1 MYFVAKLKSDLAK
14 AVNKS
19 LNNNIVKGKD
29 FEYPPENI
37 GGDLALP
44 VFKFAKELKQDPKEI
59 AEIIAN
65 TVKHKFLLKVEV
77 KGAYVNFNLNRGL
90 ASKEILLE
98 LHYQNIKNNYVD
110 VGNNLKVMLE
120 YISPNTNKPLHLGHL
135 RNAFLG
141 DSLANI
147 MDFCGFNI
155 KRSALNNDRG
165 VAICKSMLA
174 YKLWGN
180 GDSPRKSNL
189 KSDHFVGKY
198 YVMFDAK
205 AKEDPKLN
213 TEVQEMLQKWE
224 NGDKSTLDLWRKMN
238 KWATT
243 GYQNTYKRL
252 GINFDK
258 VYNESDL
265 YNNGKKIIEQNLQDG
280 IFSKDENGN
289 IIARLEDKCNLPDKV
304 LLRSDGTAVYATT
317 DLALAKK
324 RINEGYKKIFY
335 VVGSEQD
342 LYFKQ
347 LFCIL
352 KMLDFDEGQKKLVK
366 DLELKHLS
374 YGMVELPEGKM
385 KSREGTVVDADDLL
399 DKIEELVKEEVK
411 ARNDFMPEKEVDKR
425 TAIISLSALKFYI
438 LNVVPKTNIKFN
450 PKESIS
456 FTGKTGPYILYSYAR
471 LHSIWR
477 KGRDNTK
484 LDSLNFDLVKEDEV
498 WKMIFDI
505 AKFPE
510 FVLSALEELN
520 PEDISSYA
528 YRLSLKISD
537 FYHNIQVLDANL
549 PERRLRI
556 AIIASVLDILKKS
569 TALLGI
575 DVLEEM

>member
-1 MYFVAKLKSDLAK
+1 MYFLEKLKLDLAK

-19 LNNNIVKGKD
+19 LNNNIVQGKD

-44 VFKFAKELKQDPKEI
+44 IFRFAKELKQDPKEI
-59 AEIIAN
+59 AEIIRG
-65 TVKHKFLLKVEV
+65 TIKLKFIEKTEI
-77 KGAYVNFNLNRGL
+77 KGAYVNFNLNRSL
-90 ASKEILLE
+90 VSKEILSE
-98 LHYQNIKNNYVD
+98 LHSQNIKNNYVD
-110 VGNNLKVMLE
+110 VGDGDRVMLE
-120 YISPNTNKPLHLGHL
+120 YVSPNTNKPLHLGHL

-141 DSLANI
+141 ESLANI
-147 MDFCGFNI
+147 MDFCGYNV

-165 VAICKSMLA
+165 IAICKSMLA

-180 GDSPRKSNL
+180 GDTPRKSKL

-198 YVMFDAK
+198 YVMFDEK
-205 AKEDPKLN
+205 SKKDPKLN
-213 TEVQEMLQKWE
+213 DKVLEMLQKWE
-224 NGDKSTLDLWRKMN
+224 NGDKPTLDLWRKMN
-238 KWATT
+238 KLAIG
-243 GYQNTYKRL
+243 GYQKTYKRL

-265 YNNGKKIIEQNLQDG
+265 YNDGKKIIEKSLKDG
-280 IFSKDENGN
+280 IFSKDNNGN
-289 IIARLEDKCNLPDKV
+289 IVAKLEDRCNLPDKV
-304 LLRSDGTAVYATT
+304 LLRGDGTAVYATT

-324 RINEGYKKIFY
+324 RINEGYKKVFF

-352 KMLDFDEGQKKLVK
+352 NMLDFDNGQKKLVK
-366 DLELKHLS
+366 DLYFKHLS
-374 YGMVELPEGKM
+374 YGMVMLPEGKM

-399 DKIEELVKEEVK
+399 DKIERLIKEEVK
-411 ARNDFMPEKEVDKR
+411 ARNDFMSEKEIDKR
-425 TAIISLSALKFYI
+425 TSTISLAALKFYI
-438 LNVVPKTNIKFN
+438 LNVVPKTTIQFN

-477 KGRDNTK
+477 KGKDNTK
-484 LDSLNFDLVKEDEV
+484 LESLNFDLVKENEV
-498 WKMIFDI
+498 WKIVFDI
-505 AKFPE
+505 GKFPE
-510 FVLSALEELN
+510 YVLSALNELN

-528 YRLSLKISD
+528 YSLSLKVSD
-537 FYHNIQVLDANL
+537 FYHNVQVLDANL

-556 AIIASVLDILKKS
+556 AIIESLLDILKKS
-569 TALLGI
+569 LALLGI
-575 DVLEEM
+575 DTLEEM